1 MTATTILPVTLAE
14 VLAYRHPGV
23 VRRYAKEQ
31 HASRE
36 EAEEIFQETLKW
48 LYLCGCSLREDVSC
62 AMTPEIAKLDEMW
75 HTFLMFTRDYADFCE
90 RYFSFFLHHVPNED
104 EEEVREGGAEAVRE
118 QLERQCGRAYD
129 VLDADTLHSRNGEG
143 RYAAA
148 TPRPKGA
155 ETGSWATTAGSSAVE
170 TRSRPS

>member
-1 MTATTILPVTLAE
+1 MTIATTLPAPLAD

-36 EAEEIFQETLKW
+36 EAEEVFRETLKW
-48 LYLCGCSLREDVSC
+48 LYLGDCGLGDGFAC

-75 HTFLMFTRDYADFCE
+75 HAFLMFTRDYAEFCE
-90 RYFSFFLHHVPNED
+90 RYFGFFLHHVPNDDED
-104 EEEVREGGAEAVRE
+104 PVPEGGAEEVRE
-118 QLERQCGRAYD
+118 QLERQFGLIYD
-129 VLDADTLHSRNGEG
+129 VLGADTLKRWYEEE

-148 TPRPKGA
+148 TP
-155 ETGSWATTAGSSAVE
+155 
-170 TRSRPS
+170 

>member
-62 AMTPEIAKLDEMW
+62 AMTPEIVKLDEMW

-90 RYFSFFLHHVPNED
+90 RYFGGFLHHVPNED
-104 EEEVREGGAEAVRE
+104 EEEARAEEAEAVRE
-118 QLERQCGRAYD
+118 QLERQFGLVYD
-129 VLDADTLHSRNGEG
+129 VLGEDTLKRWYEEE

-148 TPRPKGA
+148 TPRPNGA
-155 ETGSWATTAGSSAVE
+155 
-170 TRSRPS
+170 